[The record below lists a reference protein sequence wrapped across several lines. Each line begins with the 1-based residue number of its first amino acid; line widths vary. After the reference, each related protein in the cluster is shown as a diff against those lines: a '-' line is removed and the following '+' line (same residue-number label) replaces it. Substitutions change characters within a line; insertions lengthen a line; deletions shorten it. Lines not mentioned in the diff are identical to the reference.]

1 MKKATTTRIIN
12 QVCSLRKAK
21 TWLAA
26 LKMKLNE
33 AWLMFDI
40 IEFLVDNL
48 GAFFYSQG
56 NHAQN
61 DADSHKNSLKGPA
74 VLLEDVFNPL
84 EQGSFPFPHLNLCV
98 NPIQLSFI
106 F

>member
-26 LKMKLNE
+26 LKMKLTIE
-33 AWLMFDI
+33 PMKPGSCFDI
-40 IEFLVDNL
+40 IELLADNL

-56 NHAQN
+56 NHA
-61 DADSHKNSLKGPA
+61 
-74 VLLEDVFNPL
+74 
-84 EQGSFPFPHLNLCV
+84 
-98 NPIQLSFI
+98 
-106 F
+106 